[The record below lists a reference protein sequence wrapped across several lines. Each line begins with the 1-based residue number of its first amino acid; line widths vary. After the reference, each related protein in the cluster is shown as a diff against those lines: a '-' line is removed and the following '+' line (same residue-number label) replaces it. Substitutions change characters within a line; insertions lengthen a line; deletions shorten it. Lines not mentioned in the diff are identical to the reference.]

1 MPFEDGF
8 LKEFLF
14 HVQKNTQNYIASQ
27 DDGNQKFDH
36 AFFAAVTKDKKV
48 YSFNEYCNAV
58 SHSEFVYKYEYK
70 EVAGHCQ
77 VHTCTISRQGGFEI
91 RRVESAIR

>member
-1 MPFEDGF
+1 MKRIFISFP
-8 LKEFLF
+8 
-14 HVQKNTQNYIASQ
+14 KNTQNYVASQ

-36 AFFAAVTKDKKV
+36 AAVTKDKKCR

-58 SHSEFVYKYEYK
+58 SRSEFVYKYK

-91 RRVESAIR
+91 RRA